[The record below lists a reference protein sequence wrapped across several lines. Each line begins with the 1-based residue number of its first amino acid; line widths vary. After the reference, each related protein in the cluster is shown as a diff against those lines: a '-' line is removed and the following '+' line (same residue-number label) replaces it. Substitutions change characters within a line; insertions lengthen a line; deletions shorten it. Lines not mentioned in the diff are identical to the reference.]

1 MLPSRRQR
9 HPPVIRIPLP
19 DDTSRDA
26 VDDAALA
33 AGLALLN
40 VLPRTD
46 TYPAQ
51 LVYVTSDRRALVHFV
66 DAGAGALAWVVR
78 AEGDPA
84 VEERWAGV
92 LRAAMA
98 GAAP

>member
-1 MLPSRRQR
+1 
-9 HPPVIRIPLP
+9 VISIALP

-26 VDDAALA
+26 EDDAALA

-40 VLPRTD
+40 VLPRTEA
-46 TYPAQ
+46 YPAQ
-51 LVYVTSDRRALVHFV
+51 RVYVTPDHLALAHFV
-66 DAGAGALAWVVR
+66 NAGAGAVAWVVR

-98 GAAP
+98 GAAT

>member
-1 MLPSRRQR
+1 M
-9 HPPVIRIPLP
+9 IRIALP

-26 VDDAALA
+26 EDDAALA

-51 LVYVTSDRRALVHFV
+51 RVYVTSDQRALVHFV
-66 DAGAGALAWVVR
+66 SAGAGAVAWIVR
-78 AEGDPA
+78 AEGDPG

-98 GAAP
+98 DPAGVAP